1 MNTESAEVSEASN
14 IVTPGKRQRRKI
26 LLIAL
31 FAVLLG
37 GAIGGLFWV
46 ISPETAPLWGM
57 LPPGADLYIYADMQG
72 LQSNPAV
79 KWYLSDGPGLP
90 LANGDNKDP
99 ENETQR
105 FVDATGFQY
114 QNDLRQLAAA
124 RKGDYWIGAARVSV
138 DRQRFE
144 DYLRSRAT
152 NTTEIATT
160 TVYTYGS
167 TRPLKVGLVR
177 DDLLVFSVGVG
188 EDGLAQAMLLL
199 ATPLERHAALANV
212 SQGLNSDAA
221 ANLQALTSRQLW
233 LVGTGKKL
241 LGSAQDAEGPS
252 LGGFLLGEETL
263 KGIET
268 ILASVES
275 STLTLNIEGHLLTR
289 PGTDPKPVA
298 DNLSLLASLMRPRAP
313 EAGGRDLRPLWDA
326 IKISPQKSSVLIR
339 WQQTTQMLSLMTKAN

>member
-1 MNTESAEVSEASN
+1 MDTESAEVSEASS
-14 IVTPGKRQRRKI
+14 TAHGKGPRRKI

-37 GAIGGLFWV
+37 GAIGALLWV
-46 ISPETAPLWGM
+46 ISPEKAPLWGM
-57 LPPGADLYIYADMQG
+57 LPPGADLYIYADLQG

-90 LANGDNKDP
+90 LAKADNKDP
-99 ENETQR
+99 DNETQR

-124 RKGDYWIGAARVSV
+124 RKGDNWIGAARVSV

-144 DYLRSRAT
+144 DYLKSRAT
-152 NTTEIATT
+152 TTARLATT

-167 TRPLKVGLVR
+167 TRPLKVGLVG
-177 DDLLVFSVGVG
+177 DDLLVFSIGAD
-188 EDGLAQAMLLL
+188 EDGLAETMLQL

-212 SQGLNSDAA
+212 SQGINSDAA
-221 ANLQALTSRQLW
+221 AKLQALTSRPLW
-233 LVGTGKKL
+233 LVGTGEKL
-241 LGSAQDAEGPS
+241 LGNAQNAEGPS

-275 STLTLNIEGHLLTR
+275 STLTLNIEGELLTR
-289 PGTDPKPVA
+289 PGSDPRSLA

-313 EAGGRDLRPLWDA
+313 EPGERDLRPLWDA
-326 IKISPQKSSVLIR
+326 IEISPQKSSVVIR
-339 WQQTTQMLSLMTKAN
+339 WQPSTQMLSLMTKAN